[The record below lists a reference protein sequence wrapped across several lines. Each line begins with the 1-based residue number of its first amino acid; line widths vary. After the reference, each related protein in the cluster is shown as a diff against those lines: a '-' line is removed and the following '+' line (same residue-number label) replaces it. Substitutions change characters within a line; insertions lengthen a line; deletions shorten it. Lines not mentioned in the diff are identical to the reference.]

1 MIMYR
6 DLKEAGEISGS
17 SFNSALTVV
26 DPYLLVFYR
35 WGSEIGPNMKEKYP
49 KYTALVENLVQLAP
63 VKSTLEI
70 EEIESTL

>member
-1 MIMYR
+1 
-6 DLKEAGEISGS
+6 
-17 SFNSALTVV
+17 V

-35 WGSEIGPNMKEKYP
+35 WGSEIGLNMKEKYP